1 MNDKELD
8 KIIDQGLIR
17 LKKKAELQENIKQAE
32 KLLFPRLKAIFISFL
47 FLTIIYTSAY
57 FLYLNASPYFLF
69 NLVFWSFPIFSI
81 LIMIHILVNYGK
93 AGISES
99 FLTLLFLYMIFLFV
113 GHSLWARFLT
123 FVINSGYVFV
133 VPVVDYKIQLF

>member
-17 LKKKAELQENIKQAE
+17 LKKKAELQENINQAE
-32 KLLFPRLKAIFISFL
+32 KLLFPRFKVIFISFV

-69 NLVFWSFPIFSI
+69 NLAFWSFPIFSI

-93 AGISES
+93 VGLSES
-99 FLTLLFLYMIFLFV
+99 FLTLLFLYMILLFG
-113 GHSLWARFLT
+113 GHSLWAKFLT